1 MGAHVP
7 IAPAFQP
14 VLCSSFAP
22 ALVVPEALVTNLL
35 EGGNH
40 RVSQAEKLTN
50 AVSAYL
56 YGDKTYKDA
65 NSPDS

>member
-22 ALVVPEALVTNLL
+22 ASVVLEALVTSLL
-35 EGGNH
+35 ETEND
-40 RVSQAEKLTN
+40 RVSQAEKLTD
-50 AVSAYL
+50 ALSAHL
-56 YGDKTYKDA
+56 YGDKIYKDA